1 MVPSGWSRKPVS
13 QLFEVQLG
21 KMLNAKAK
29 MGSEQFPYLTNFNVQ
44 WGYFD
49 LSKLNKMHFSKKE
62 RLKFALRKGDILVC
76 EGGEV
81 GRCAI
86 WNDEFS
92 NCYYQKALHRL
103 RPINDEISTSYFY
116 EYMRLISGT
125 KIIENLTSKTSI
137 AHLTREKLLNLM
149 ILVPPKAEL
158 DKITQILSAWN
169 KAIETTEKLIEN
181 SKAQK
186 KALMQQL
193 FSDTDSNAGSKAKTA
208 PFQIGELTSIYD
220 GTHSTPHYV
229 KEGVPFYSV
238 EHLTRDDF
246 SDTKFIS
253 EAVYQKENL
262 RVKLEK
268 GDILM
273 TRIGDIGTPKYL
285 DWDVQASFYVSL
297 ALIKQ
302 STAFNSHYLS
312 YYIQSDAFQRELW
325 KKTIHVAFPK
335 KINLGDL
342 GKCIVF
348 LPPIEEQKQIAKILS
363 SVDQAIKAQ
372 EQKLG
377 CLQKEKHSLMQRL
390 LTGKRRVKVSN
401 TKSTKAVA

>member
-1 MVPSGWSRKPVS
+1 MVPEGWSLKTLEELARIERGKFSVRPRNDPKYYGGS
-13 QLFEVQLG
+13 MPFVQTG
-21 KMLNAKAK
+21 DISSA
-29 MGSEQFPYLTNFNVQ
+29 GTYLTTYSQTLNDEGVKISRVFPPNSILLTIAANIGETAITTFSVACPDSVVAIQ
-44 WGYFD
+44 AKLKHAHYFW
-49 LSKLNKMHFSKKE
+49 LKLILE
-62 RLKFALRKGDILVC
+62 ARRLELNRKSTQNAQKNINLQALRPLLIKTP
-76 EGGEV
+76 
-81 GRCAI
+81 
-86 WNDEFS
+86 
-92 NCYYQKALHRL
+92 
-103 RPINDEISTSYFY
+103 PINEQQ
-116 EYMRLISGT
+116 
-125 KIIENLTSKTSI
+125 KI
-137 AHLTREKLLNLM
+137 A
-149 ILVPPKAEL
+149 
-158 DKITQILSAWN
+158 QILSAWD
-169 KAIETTEKLIEN
+169 KAIETTNKLIEN
-181 SKAQK
+181 SMALK

-193 FSDTDSNAGSKAKTA
+193 FSDTKSNAGSEAKTA

-238 EHLTRDDF
+238 EHLTRDNF

-253 EAVYQKENL
+253 EEVYKKENL

-302 STAFNSHYLS
+302 GTAFNSHYLS

-348 LPPIEEQKQIAKILS
+348 LPPIEEQKQIAQILS

-372 EQKLG
+372 EQKRD
-377 CLQKEKHSLMQRL
+377 CLQKEKRSLMQQL
-390 LTGKRRVKVSN
+390 LTGKRRVKVRN

>member
-1 MVPSGWSRKPVS
+1 MVPDGWSQKTVG

-21 KMLNAKAK
+21 KMLNAQAKA
-29 MGSEQFPYLTNFNVQ
+29 SNELFPYLTNFNVQ
-44 WGYFD
+44 WGRFD
-49 LSKLNKMHFSKKE
+49 LSRLNHMHFNEKE
-62 RLKFALRKGDILVC
+62 RSKFSLKQGDLLVC

-86 WNDEFS
+86 WNDELS
-92 NCYYQKALHRL
+92 ICYYQKALHRL
-103 RPINDEISTSYFY
+103 RPINTEITSDYFF
-116 EYMRLISGT
+116 EYMRFISGT
-125 KIIENLTSKTSI
+125 RIIQNLSSKTSI
-137 AHLTREKLLNLM
+137 AHLTREKLLNLVV
-149 ILVPPKAEL
+149 LVPPKHEL
-158 DKITQILSAWN
+158 DKITQILSTWN
-169 KAIETTEKLIEN
+169 KAIEITEKLIQN

-193 FSDTDSNAGSKAKTA
+193 LSENDSTTKSHGKQTTVRLN
-208 PFQIGELTSIYD
+208 ELTSIYD

-246 SDTKFIS
+246 SDTKFVS
-253 EAVYQKENL
+253 DEVYKKENL

-273 TRIGDIGTPKYL
+273 TRIGDIGTSKYL

-302 STAFNSHYLS
+302 GASFDSLFLS
-312 YYIQSDAFQRELW
+312 YYIQSEAFQRELW

-342 GKCIVF
+342 GKCSVS
-348 LPPIEEQKQIAKILS
+348 LPPLEEQQKIAKMLS
-363 SVDQAIKAQ
+363 SVDQTIKT
-372 EQKLG
+372 QKRKLE
-377 CLQKEKHSLMQRL
+377 CLLKEKQSLMQQL
-390 LTGKRRVKVSN
+390 LTGNRRVKVSN
-401 TKSTKAVA
+401 TKATKAVA